1 MDERTLFD
9 RFHEAL
15 EVEPRPGAYERMRF
29 AMTNHPVALKGRPA
43 LRIRWSK
50 MGLRITAAVAAGV
63 IAMAVIAAF
72 LAARHGPVGSVPA
85 GSDPSVKAYQAM
97 IKSDYDALSN
107 ASSNSCGSVD
117 DSGCDVFVTTA
128 LAPYNK
134 WISDLKSFKKTPARF
149 AALDDMLRRHL
160 TDETIYL
167 NEMLAAHKSKNV
179 KSFDF
184 AFEGAFYEGAW
195 IDPTAGTIA
204 GTYPR
209 VAGSYTDALALA
221 KQSIDACIKQA
232 PGPADIGCEQLYHPD
247 ECAKVGL
254 QACAND
260 AHAYAARIQ
269 GFLIGLLQNPAPSAL
284 AAKDRKIQIAL
295 AVVDADIIAVTDG
308 LRSGDPAKTT
318 SAEDSFVAD
327 LLLANNDIGV
337 VGSA

>member
-15 EVEPRPGAYERMRF
+15 DVEPRPGAYERMRF
-29 AMTNHPVALKGRPA
+29 AMTNHPVALKRRPA
-43 LRIRWSK
+43 LRIRWST

-72 LAARHGPVGSVPA
+72 LAAHHGPVGSVPA
-85 GSDPSVKAYQAM
+85 GSDPKVKAYQAM
-97 IKSDYDALSN
+97 ITSDYNALSN
-107 ASSNSCGSVD
+107 NTFSCSAVD
-117 DSGCDVFVTTA
+117 DSGCEAFVTTA
-128 LAPYNK
+128 LSPYNK
-134 WISDLKSFKKTPARF
+134 WISDLKSFQTPARF
-149 AALDDMLRRHL
+149 AALDGMLRRHL

-167 NEMLAAHKSKNV
+167 NGMLAAHKSKNL

-195 IDPTAGTIA
+195 IDPTVGVIA

-221 KQSIDACIKQA
+221 KQSLEACINQA

-269 GFLIGLLQNPAPSAL
+269 GFLIGLLQNPAPGGL

-318 SAEDSFVAD
+318 SAEDSFVTD

>member
-15 EVEPRPGAYERMRF
+15 DVEPRPGAYERMRF
-29 AMTNHPVALKGRPA
+29 AMTNHPVALKRRPA
-43 LRIRWSK
+43 LRIRWST

-72 LAARHGPVGSVPA
+72 LAAHHGPVGSVPA
-85 GSDPSVKAYQAM
+85 GSDPKVKAYQAM
-97 IKSDYDALSN
+97 VTSDYNALSN
-107 ASSNSCGSVD
+107 NTFSCGAVND
-117 DSGCDVFVTTA
+117 AGCEPFVTTA
-128 LAPYNK
+128 LSPYNK
-134 WISDLKSFKKTPARF
+134 WISDLKSFQTPARF
-149 AALDDMLRRHL
+149 AALDGMLRRHL

-184 AFEGAFYEGAW
+184 AFEGAFYEGSW
-195 IDPTAGTIA
+195 IDPTVGVIA

-221 KQSIDACIKQA
+221 KQSLDACIKQA
-232 PGPADIGCEQLYHPD
+232 PGPADIGCEHLYHPE